1 MTWTHFPWSL
11 LDPKRNFLSNWVKK
25 VWIHKQL
32 LEMKFLLCWTRIQP
46 FYLCLWS
53 WLRTTVNSDLSK
65 KRYLRNCLC
74 KENLICFKHKV
85 WWKRKLTVREGKI
98 YFVFIWAGLSF
109 RDSNTKRLFVCLFC
123 SGNAILKQLV
133 ILEKLKRRSKYN
145 CEKGIIHAHINQ
157 NIIFLLKKKK
167 KELLFDL
174 KAYLGY
180 EMQTNQGFSVLMCP
194 SWQGRAVHMPGQE
207 SCPLHVEVMQ
217 PENGIFAVENVSAMA
232 LKQRCISVYSSWI
245 TSSILAQLAVLIFW
259 P

>member
-53 WLRTTVNSDLSK
+53 WLRMTVNSDLSK

-133 ILEKLKRRSKYN
+133 ILEKLNRRSKYN

-167 KELLFDL
+167 RSCYLIWKLIWAMKCKQIRAFQCSCALHGREGQYTCLVR
-174 KAYLGY
+174 KA
-180 EMQTNQGFSVLMCP
+180 VP
-194 SWQGRAVHMPGQE
+194 SMW
-207 SCPLHVEVMQ
+207 
-217 PENGIFAVENVSAMA
+217 
-232 LKQRCISVYSSWI
+232 K
-245 TSSILAQLAVLIFW
+245 
-259 P
+259 